1 MGKEFPKLI
10 VGLTECN
17 AQMKKNPAKQKGFS
31 ILGDSEI

>member
-1 MGKEFPKLI
+1 MDKEFSKLI

-17 AQMKKNPAKQKGFS
+17 AQMKKNPTKHKGFS